1 MLAAASLPASAA
13 AYATLFKGGVVERAA
28 LSPDVA
34 TSRADADRLEGV
46 HASLDDPLAARVLA
60 GAVYAALLTTD
71 YIRAAAPNRRRPAP
85 APAA

>member
-1 MLAAASLPASAA
+1 MLAAASLSASAA

-60 GAVYAALLTTD
+60 AVPELASWENWYAHPR
-71 YIRAAAPNRRRPAP
+71 Y
-85 APAA
+85 